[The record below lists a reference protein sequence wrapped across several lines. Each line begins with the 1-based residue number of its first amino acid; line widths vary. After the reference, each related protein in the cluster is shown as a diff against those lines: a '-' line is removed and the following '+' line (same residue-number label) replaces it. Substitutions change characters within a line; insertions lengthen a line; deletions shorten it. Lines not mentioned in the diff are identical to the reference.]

1 MKRRRSS
8 LESGSSTGQGSGKH
22 RRSGVE
28 LGAQIRR
35 IDHRHDLVLF
45 YGVADI
51 DQPLRNVGSTALG
64 RDV

>member
-1 MKRRRSS
+1 VAFAAAASIQLGLSS
-8 LESGSSTGQGSGKH
+8 
-22 RRSGVE
+22 VE
-28 LGAQIRR
+28 LGVRIRR

-51 DQPLRNVGSTALG
+51 DQPLRNVGGTARTIG